1 MLESLK
7 RIRRAGRP
15 APLASRRRP
24 WHGVA
29 LLLPLVAAGCARELP
44 SEYGHRRGAPSV
56 NGTAVL
62 GNMLTQAGHKVRSW
76 RWLSPRV
83 QETADVIV
91 WAPDN
96 FGPPEAKVR
105 RWIEDWLLAKPG
117 RTMIYVGRDFDGA
130 SSYWSQVRQGTQGAQ
145 YKELS
150 LRLAES
156 QSDFSFRRSS
166 AKDEDGEWFEIEI
179 KPPRRQVTT
188 LAGAP
193 AWTAGVDP
201 KQARVEIGHR
211 LKPPEFAEVL
221 LSSDGDALVARHE
234 WGDSQLLVVTN
245 GSFLLN
251 VAIVNH
257 ENRKL
262 AQALVD
268 QVTAGSPPGT
278 AKQVF
283 FMDSMR
289 RDQLAIKDV
298 EPTDKRRDPSNPL
311 NMIIL
316 QLALL
321 GALYT
326 AARWPIFGVPRGS
339 ESQHLS
345 DFGKHVE
352 ALGDLLERNG
362 NAERA
367 RERLAHYRQMVHS
380 DGASAGGSGRA
391 AGRRRRAK

>member
-1 MLESLK
+1 MLESLE

-15 APLASRRRP
+15 APLASRQRR
-24 WHGVA
+24 WHWVA
-29 LLLPLVAAGCARELP
+29 LVLLLLAAGCASELP
-44 SEYGHRRGAPSV
+44 ADYGHRRGTRSV

-62 GNMLTQAGHKVRSW
+62 GGMLTQSGHKVRSW

-83 QETADVIV
+83 KDTADVLV

-96 FGPPEAKVR
+96 FGPPEEKVR

-117 RTMIYVGRDFDGA
+117 RTMIYIGRDFDGA

-156 QSDFSFRRSS
+156 QAAFASERSA
-166 AKDEDGEWFEIEI
+166 AKDDDGEWFEIET
-179 KPPRRQVTT
+179 KPPHRQVTT
-188 LAGAP
+188 LQGAP

-201 KQARVEIGHR
+201 KKARIEIGHR

-262 AQALVD
+262 TQALVD
-268 QVTAGSPPGT
+268 QVAAGSQPGT

-283 FMDSMR
+283 FMDSLR
-289 RDQLAIKDV
+289 RDQLAIKDE

-326 AARWPIFGVPRGS
+326 AACWPIFGRPRGA

-352 ALGDLLERNG
+352 ALGDLLERNA

-391 AGRRRRAK
+391 AARRRRAK

>member
-1 MLESLK
+1 M
-7 RIRRAGRP
+7 
-15 APLASRRRP
+15 
-24 WHGVA
+24 
-29 LLLPLVAAGCARELP
+29 LPLLAAGCARELP
-44 SEYGHRRGAPSV
+44 SDYGHRRGTPSV
-56 NGTAVL
+56 NGTAVF
-62 GNMLTQAGHKVRSW
+62 GNMLVQAGHKVRSW

-83 QETADVIV
+83 QESADVIV

-96 FGPPEAKVR
+96 FGPPEEKVR

-156 QSDFSFRRSS
+156 QADFSVEASS
-166 AKDEDGEWFEIEI
+166 AKDADGEWFKIET
-179 KPPRRQVTT
+179 KHPSRQVTT
-188 LAGAP
+188 LQGAP
-193 AWTAGVDP
+193 AWIAGIDP
-201 KQARVEIGHR
+201 KKARVEIGHR
-211 LKPPEFAEVL
+211 LKPPDFAEVL

-268 QVTAGSPPGT
+268 QVSVGAPPGT
-278 AKQVF
+278 VKQVF
-283 FMDSMR
+283 FMDAMF
-289 RDQLAIKDV
+289 RDRLDIKEV
-298 EPTDKRRDPSNPL
+298 EPADKRRDLSSPL
-311 NMIIL
+311 TLIIL
-316 QLALL
+316 QLAFL
-321 GALYT
+321 GAIYT
-326 AARWPIFGVPRGS
+326 AARWPIFGVPRGA

-391 AGRRRRAK
+391 AGRRLRAK

>member
-1 MLESLK
+1 V
-7 RIRRAGRP
+7 
-15 APLASRRRP
+15 LA
-24 WHGVA
+24 
-29 LLLPLVAAGCARELP
+29 LPLLAAGCASELP
-44 SEYGHRRGAPSV
+44 TDYGHRRGTRSV

-62 GNMLTQAGHKVRSW
+62 GSMLTQQGHKVRSW

-83 QETADVIV
+83 KETADVLV

-117 RTMIYVGRDFDGA
+117 RTMIYIGRDFDGA

-156 QSDFSFRRSS
+156 QAAFSVERAA
-166 AKDEDGEWFEIEI
+166 AKDDDGEWFEIET
-179 KPPRRQVTT
+179 KPPHRQVTT

-201 KQARVEIGHR
+201 KKARVEIGHR

-268 QVTAGSPPGT
+268 QVAAGSQPGT

-283 FMDSMR
+283 FLDTLF
-289 RDQLAIKDV
+289 RDRLDIKKE
-298 EPTDKRRDPSNPL
+298 EPKDKRRDPSNPL
-311 NMIIL
+311 NMIML

-326 AARWPIFGVPRGS
+326 AACWPIFGRPRGA

-352 ALGDLLERNG
+352 ALGDLLERNA

-380 DGASAGGSGRA
+380 DGASSGGSGRA